1 MRMDADSGE
10 ETSGDEYDGSYDEGW
25 DLGKDRAFWR
35 RRFLIL
41 CAGVVALGVC
51 AWMFPAAHQP
61 SARTA
66 AATRASVAALA
77 RRQALPPAAY
87 GSAWPG
93 PKSIGGPTVKAIS
106 ASPTASAKL
115 ASAADKA
122 KQVSTAYHP
131 EPVASASGGA
141 HGGCAPADIVLSL
154 FTGQSSYPR
163 GARPKFSVYA
173 VSTSAAGCTLPYG
186 AGAVQVIVTWRGH
199 VVWDSAACK
208 PGAAQP
214 VRFTLGVPQELT
226 MTWNPEAA
234 TPAGCAGSLPAG
246 AAGTLDAV
254 AMSDGQSSPV
264 RAFEVGRLAAERGLE
279 RLTHVLHL
287 DDLHGRAGA

>member
-1 MRMDADSGE
+1 MGMDADSDE
-10 ETSGDEYDGSYDEGW
+10 EVSGDEYGGSYDEGR
-25 DLGKDRAFWR
+25 DLSDDRAFWR
-35 RRFLIL
+35 RRFFIL

-51 AWMFPAAHQP
+51 AWMFPGAHQP

-77 RRQALPPAAY
+77 KRQALPPAAY

-93 PKSIGGPTVKAIS
+93 PKSIGSPTAKASS

-115 ASAADKA
+115 PNAAGQA
-122 KQVSTAYHP
+122 KKVSTAYHP
-131 EPVASASGGA
+131 APVVSASGGT

-154 FTGQSSYPR
+154 FTGESSYPR

-173 VSTSAAGCTLPYG
+173 VSTSAAACTLPYG
-186 AGAVQVIVTWRGH
+186 AGSVQVVVTWHGH

-208 PGAAQP
+208 PAAAQP
-214 VRFTLGVPQELT
+214 VQFTLGVPQELT
-226 MTWNPEAA
+226 MIWNPKTAA
-234 TPAGCAGSLPAG
+234 PAGCAGSLPAG

-264 RAFEVGRLAAERGLE
+264 RAFTFAAS
-279 RLTHVLHL
+279 H
-287 DDLHGRAGA
+287 

>member
-1 MRMDADSGE
+1 MGMDADSDE
-10 ETSGDEYDGSYDEGW
+10 EVSGDEYGGSYDEGR
-25 DLGKDRAFWR
+25 DLSDDRAFWR
-35 RRFLIL
+35 RRFFIL

-51 AWMFPAAHQP
+51 AWMFPGAHHP
-61 SARTA
+61 SAPTA

-77 RRQALPPAAY
+77 KRQALPPAAY

-93 PKSIGGPTVKAIS
+93 PKSIGSPTAKASS

-115 ASAADKA
+115 PNAAGQA
-122 KQVSTAYHP
+122 KKVSTAYHP
-131 EPVASASGGA
+131 APVVSASGGT

-154 FTGQSSYPR
+154 FTGESSYPR

-173 VSTSAAGCTLPYG
+173 VSTSAAACTLPYG
-186 AGAVQVIVTWRGH
+186 AGSVQVVVTWHGH

-208 PGAAQP
+208 PAAAQP
-214 VRFTLGVPQELT
+214 VQFTLGVPQELT
-226 MTWNPEAA
+226 MIWNPKTAA
-234 TPAGCAGSLPAG
+234 PAGCAGSLPAG

-264 RAFEVGRLAAERGLE
+264 RAFTFAAS
-279 RLTHVLHL
+279 H
-287 DDLHGRAGA
+287 